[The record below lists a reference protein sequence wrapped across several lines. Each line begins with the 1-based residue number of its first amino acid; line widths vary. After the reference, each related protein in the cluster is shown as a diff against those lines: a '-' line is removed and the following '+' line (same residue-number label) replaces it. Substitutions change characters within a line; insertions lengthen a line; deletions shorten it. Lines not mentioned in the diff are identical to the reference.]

1 MKKNLLLIV
10 SLLFA
15 TNLFSSASAGEFDR
29 QIKAR
34 QAFMQLYAFNIGILG
49 TMAKGEMDYN
59 ADLAKASAANLL
71 SAARMNNG
79 AMWPKGSDVETA
91 GNEKLTSAKAVIWAS
106 FPQVAEK
113 HQALTDAATKM
124 AAEAGNGIDGIRAN
138 IAAVGKSCGN
148 CHESFRVPKN

>member
-1 MKKNLLLIV
+1 MKKYLLLTV

-15 TNLFSSASAGEFDR
+15 VNLLSSASAGNFDR

-34 QAFMQLYAFNIGILG
+34 QSFMQVYAFNIGILG
-49 TMAKGEMDYN
+49 AMAKGETDYD
-59 ADLAKASAANLL
+59 ADLAKASADNLL

-79 AMWPKGSDVETA
+79 AMWPKGSDIATA
-91 GNEKLTSAKAVIWAS
+91 GNENLTRAKAVIWAS

-124 AAEAGNGIDGIRAN
+124 AAEAGNGIDAIRAN
-138 IAAVGKSCGN
+138 IGAVGGGCKGCHDDFRAPKS
-148 CHESFRVPKN
+148 